1 MNSKSTVLERIR
13 NSLNNPES
21 NTAVRQE
28 EQQVLEKVN
37 ASLRPRLKSQNL
49 LECLIERMES
59 VQISVEIIQQHAMIS
74 EAVEHYLQ
82 RHDLPQGQI
91 RISPDLNHLNWPA
104 TIQLKPGNADKTTE
118 VSVTSCLAAVAETGS
133 LIFESATEMPTSL
146 LFLPE
151 HHIVILEKN
160 KIVAHME
167 NVWDQLTNQHAS
179 PRVIHCNTGPSRTA
193 DIELTLELGAH
204 GPGAMHVIIVGT
216 A

>member
-1 MNSKSTVLERIR
+1 MNNKSTVLERIR
-13 NSLNNPES
+13 DSLNNPES
-21 NTAVRQE
+21 NAAARQE
-28 EQQVLEKVN
+28 EQQALEKVN
-37 ASLRPRLKSQNL
+37 ASLRPRLKNQNL

-59 VQISVEIIQQHAMIS
+59 VQISVEIIQQYGMIT
-74 EAVEHYLQ
+74 EAVERYL
-82 RHDLPQGQI
+82 RTHDLLLAKT

-104 TIQLKPGNADKTTE
+104 TIQLKPGSADKTTE

-151 HHIVILEKN
+151 QHIVILEKN

-204 GPGAMHVIIVGT
+204 GPRAMHVIIIGT